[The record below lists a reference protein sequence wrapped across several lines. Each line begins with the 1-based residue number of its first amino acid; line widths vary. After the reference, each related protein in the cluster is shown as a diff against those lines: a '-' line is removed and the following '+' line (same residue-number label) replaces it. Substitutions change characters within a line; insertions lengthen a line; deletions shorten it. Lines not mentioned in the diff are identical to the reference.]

1 MEGMSIVANWFREA
15 KSLDKARETD
25 TFRVKYQD
33 DILALDKKKGEST
46 EDDLVEMIEGI
57 CSIPAEIKKEFKEEY
72 LDVVLEAYNKGID
85 ASAEETGVEI
95 SEEEKQEL
103 REYGVFVK
111 DAIKH
116 YINSIVLIEENP

>member
-33 DILALDKKKGEST
+33 DILALDKKMGEST

-72 LDVVLEAYNKGID
+72 G
-85 ASAEETGVEI
+85 
-95 SEEEKQEL
+95 
-103 REYGVFVK
+103 FVC
-111 DAIKH
+111 
-116 YINSIVLIEENP
+116 LC